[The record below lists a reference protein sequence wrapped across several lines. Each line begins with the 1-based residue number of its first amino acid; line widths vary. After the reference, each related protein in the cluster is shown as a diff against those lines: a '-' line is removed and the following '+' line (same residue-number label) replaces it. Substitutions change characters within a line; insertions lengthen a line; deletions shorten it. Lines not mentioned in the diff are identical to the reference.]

1 LHAGSLAPCV
11 WSVWWAGRAA
21 HNLVQAKAG
30 GDDFT
35 VRVARFTV
43 VGNELRATA
52 DGTPLPTW
60 TAYAN

>member
-1 LHAGSLAPCV
+1 MLLLSAVRVVGVMGC
-11 WSVWWAGRAA
+11 RAA

-35 VRVARFTV
+35 VRVACFTV
-43 VGNELRATA
+43 VGNGLGATA
-52 DGTPLPTW
+52 GGTSLPTW

>member
-1 LHAGSLAPCV
+1 V